1 MAALA
6 REAARLCD
14 EQADSAAAAAA
25 AGDTHCFQM
34 LSMLLS
40 LSGSAVGRQ
49 HLSGQRRLVAD
60 LLSLLHVGSAR
71 CQRQVVSL
79 LRRVL
84 PEMAPAALAE
94 LQGQRCHLPED
105 EAVTAAGAERDAE
118 DARDQADD
126 RLATSAN

>member
-1 MAALA
+1 MTDPALAPPPPPLQICDHVMAALA
-6 REAARLCD
+6 REAARLRD
-14 EQADSAAAAAA
+14 EQTDPASSTAAV

-60 LLSLLHVGSAR
+60 LLSLLHAGSAR

-79 LRRVL
+79 LRGYCR
-84 PEMAPAALAE
+84 
-94 LQGQRCHLPED
+94 R
-105 EAVTAAGAERDAE
+105 
-118 DARDQADD
+118 
-126 RLATSAN
+126 